1 MKATLKP
8 KHANPISNF
17 AQRLT
22 EILNDDELDLIFKIN
37 LQKP

>member
-1 MKATLKP
+1 MKAMLKP

-22 EILNDDELDLIFKIN
+22 EVANDGEFDLIFKSTC
-37 LQKP
+37 KRP